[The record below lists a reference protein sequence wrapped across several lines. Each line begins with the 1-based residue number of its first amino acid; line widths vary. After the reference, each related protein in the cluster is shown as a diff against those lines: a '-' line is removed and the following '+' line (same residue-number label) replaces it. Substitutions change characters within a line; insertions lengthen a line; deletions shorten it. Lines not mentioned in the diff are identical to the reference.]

1 MHVESLLF
9 KLLICHI
16 GKLQMRKRERD
27 TWRLLLVCLSSSV
40 PKIIDRVWFGTVSCS
55 IKNIWASLFRD
66 VLMPEISMKVFSMKI
81 KCFVLHAF
89 FKETSLSS
97 FFLIF
102 SSFYFVIFALF
113 PAFATEQWLMY
124 VASLTFIALVQ
135 KMQNKQNTK
144 KKQTNCGLTNSCKNN
159 WWMKGIDGKSDR
171 LLLSLMAVQTY
182 NFLLGY
188 KSTVAILL

>member
-1 MHVESLLF
+1 MCWCLKFQWKFFRWKLNVSFCMHFL
-9 KLLICHI
+9 KKHHC
-16 GKLQMRKRERD
+16 
-27 TWRLLLVCLSSSV
+27 RL
-40 PKIIDRVWFGTVSCS
+40 
-55 IKNIWASLFRD
+55 
-66 VLMPEISMKVFSMKI
+66 
-81 KCFVLHAF
+81 
-89 FKETSLSS
+89 